1 MNDVKK
7 ASYKPLI
14 ISAVLVVLLAIS
26 SLWLYTRIDGLEN
39 QINTLETDKA
49 NLQGQVTDLQTDKTG
64 LQTQVGSLETEND
77 QLRTW
82 LDGNK
87 TQLQTAMF
95 ERHQLQ
101 TWLDGNITDYESQ
114 LAAKD
119 GQIQNLNSE
128 IADLNS
134 QIDSLNAQIESLNS
148 QINSLNAQITSLQSE
163 IDSLKAP
170 QLHEVEVY
178 WTDNHPLIG
187 SPYVNIYGSIFNSGS
202 QTAYSVVCTV
212 RVYDVYDTLLK
223 TEPIHLGNIEGKSY
237 QSFDVDIEYSG
248 DAENVTTTLGY
259 EV

>member
-39 QINTLETDKA
+39 QINTLETDKS
-49 NLQGQVTDLQTDKTG
+49 NLQGQVTDLQTDKSG
-64 LQTQVGSLETEND
+64 LQTQVSSLETENY

-82 LDGNK
+82 LD
-87 TQLQTAMF
+87 
-95 ERHQLQ
+95 
-101 TWLDGNITDYESQ
+101 
-114 LAAKD
+114 
-119 GQIQNLNSE
+119 
-128 IADLNS
+128 
-134 QIDSLNAQIESLNS
+134 AQIESLNS

-187 SPYVNIYGSIFNSGS
+187 SPYVNIHGSIFNSGS

-248 DAENVTTTLGY
+248 DAEYVTTTLGY